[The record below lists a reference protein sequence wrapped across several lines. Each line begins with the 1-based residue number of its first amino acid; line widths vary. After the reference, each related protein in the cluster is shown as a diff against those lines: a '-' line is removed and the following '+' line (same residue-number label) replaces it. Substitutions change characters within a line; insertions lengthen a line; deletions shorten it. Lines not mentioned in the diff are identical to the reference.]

1 MEIDGEVT
9 TGYGKAAY
17 FLAQEFYKNKFEENC
32 GFIPF
37 PGTLNII
44 IPENKQDTIN
54 NIKDNCN
61 NLIKPNKDFGGVQ
74 YVKARLNDEITG
86 AIIFPEKTTHE
97 INYLEFISKYKLR
110 DKLNLKDG
118 DMVTVKF
125 FTD

>member
-1 MEIDGEVT
+1 MNCKDFILFVNFMKDMDFSLT
-9 TGYGKAAY
+9 KI
-17 FLAQEFYKNKFEENC
+17 NKFEENC

-97 INYLEFISKYKLR
+97 INYLEF
-110 DKLNLKDG
+110 
-118 DMVTVKF
+118 MM
-125 FTD
+125 